1 MLSPCS
7 QMPPAR
13 RLDWWKELAELRL
26 ESDQALLRPVAFTD
40 RAALAEI
47 AFDADTWRYF
57 VQRIDADV
65 DLDGFIRQAVE
76 DRAAKRRV
84 VFVVIDK
91 ATGSVAGSMAYGN
104 LAEADRRL
112 EIGWSW
118 LGRAYRG
125 TGLNRW
131 AKFLLLEHAFERLDC
146 ERVEFKTDVLNLQA
160 RKGLQ
165 NIGATEEGVL
175 RSFNYMP
182 DGRRRDAI
190 YYSILRLEW
199 PVVRS
204 GLLKKGKLTR
214 TASERGGAGQ

>member
-1 MLSPCS
+1 M
-7 QMPPAR
+7 
-13 RLDWWKELAELRL
+13 DWFKDFAGVELENEYAHLR
-26 ESDQALLRPVAFTD
+26 SISFTD
-40 RAALAEI
+40 RPALAEI
-47 AFDADTWRYF
+47 AFDADIWRYF
-57 VQRIDADV
+57 VQRIDTDV
-65 DLDGFIRQAVE
+65 DLDRFIEQAVE
-76 DRAAKRRV
+76 DTAANRRV
-84 VFVVIDK
+84 VFAVLDK
-91 ATGSVAGSMAYGN
+91 ATGALAGSMAYGN

-125 TGLNRW
+125 KGLNRW
-131 AKFLLLEHAFERLDC
+131 AKFLLLQHAFEKLDC

-199 PVVRS
+199 PIVRS
-204 GLLKKGKLTR
+204 GLLKEVKLTR
-214 TASERGGAGQ
+214 AASEMVGAGQ

>member
-7 QMPPAR
+7 QRPPTKT
-13 RLDWWKELAELRL
+13 LDWFRDLAGVELENEHVR
-26 ESDQALLRPVAFTD
+26 LRPVALTD

-47 AFDADTWRYF
+47 AFDDDIWRFF
-57 VQRIDADV
+57 VQRIDTDA
-65 DLDGFIRQAVE
+65 DLDRFIQLAVE
-76 DRAAKRRV
+76 DTAANRRA
-84 VFVVIDK
+84 VFAVIDK
-91 ATGSVAGSMAYGN
+91 GTGAVAGSMAYGN
-104 LAEADRRL
+104 LAEADRRM

-125 TGLNRW
+125 KGVNRW
-131 AKFLLLEHAFERLDC
+131 AKLLLLQHAFEQLDC
-146 ERVEFKTDVLNLQA
+146 ERVEFKTDMLNLQA
-160 RKGLQ
+160 RRGLQ

-190 YYSILRLEW
+190 YYSILRREW

-204 GLLKKGKLTR
+204 GLLQGAKLAR
-214 TASERGGAGQ
+214 PASELVGVGL

>member
-204 GLLKKGKLTR
+204 GLLKEGKLTR

>member
-13 RLDWWKELAELRL
+13 RLDWWKDLAEARL

-204 GLLKKGKLTR
+204 GLLKEGKLTR

>member
-1 MLSPCS
+1 M
-7 QMPPAR
+7 A
-13 RLDWWKELAELRL
+13 WKDLAEVRL
-26 ESDQALLRPVAFTD
+26 ENDYVQLRPMAFTD
-40 RAALAEI
+40 RAALADI
-47 AFDADTWRYF
+47 AFDADIWRYF
-57 VQRIDADV
+57 VQRVDADA
-65 DLDGFIRQAVE
+65 DLDRFIQQAVE
-76 DRAAKRRV
+76 DTAALRRI
-84 VFVVIDK
+84 VFAVMDK
-91 ATGSVAGSMAYGN
+91 ATGTVAGSMAYGN

-112 EIGWSW
+112 EVGWSW

-125 TGLNRW
+125 KGLNRW
-131 AKFLLLEHAFERLDC
+131 AKFLLLQHAFERLDC

-199 PVVRS
+199 PIVRS
-204 GLLKKGKLTR
+204 GLLKDVKLTR
-214 TASERGGAGQ
+214 PASKLVGAGQ

>member
-13 RLDWWKELAELRL
+13 RLDWWKELAEARL

>member
-13 RLDWWKELAELRL
+13 RLDWWKDLAEARL

>member
-1 MLSPCS
+1 M
-7 QMPPAR
+7 A
-13 RLDWWKELAELRL
+13 WKDLAEVRL
-26 ESDQALLRPVAFTD
+26 ENDYARLRPIAFTD
-40 RAALAEI
+40 RASLAEI
-47 AFDADTWRYF
+47 AFDADIWRYF

-65 DLDGFIRQAVE
+65 DLDRFIQQAVE
-76 DRAAKRRV
+76 DTAATRRV
-84 VFVVIDK
+84 VFAVIDK
-91 ATGSVAGSMAYGN
+91 ATGSMAGSMAYGN

-125 TGLNRW
+125 KRLNRW
-131 AKFLLLEHAFERLDC
+131 AKFLLLQYAFERLDC

-165 NIGATEEGVL
+165 NIGATEERVL

-190 YYSILRLEW
+190 YYSILRHEW
-199 PVVRS
+199 PIVRS
-204 GLLKKGKLTR
+204 GLLKEAKLTR
-214 TASERGGAGQ
+214 AASELVGAGQ